1 MTRPTGTDPPFLGD
15 SVGTPSAGGAV
26 AGSRWFRSS
35 PAEAVEAFDVV
46 PGRGLSE
53 GEARRRGEAA
63 GPNRLIEA
71 ASRSRW
77 LLLADQFRSLLIAI
91 LLAAALLA
99 LAIGDRKDALVIAVV
114 VLVNA
119 GLGFTQEYR
128 ADRSLA
134 ALRRMLVAT
143 ARVRRDRLTVQIP
156 SDTVVPGDVALV
168 EAGDRIPADGRWL
181 VAHELHV
188 DESALT
194 GESTTVGKNTERL
207 AQETVALADQR
218 CMGFMNT
225 TVTQGRGELLITA
238 TGMDTAMGSIARMLR
253 ESDQPPTP
261 LQRQLDGLGRRLAA
275 VAGIAVTVVLIL
287 GLLRGEDL
295 TEEVLGAIALAVA
308 AIPEG
313 LPAVV
318 TVTLA
323 LGTAHLARAG
333 AIVKRL
339 SSVETLGSTTV
350 ICSDKTGTLTVNQM
364 TVTTLSIA
372 GRRFRVDG
380 EGYTP
385 VGAIVADPG
394 PGTAPDPGVLLRPLA
409 LCNDSRV
416 TSDGAPVGDPTEV
429 ALVVAA
435 IKAGIDVDP
444 ERQSSPR
451 VAEIPFDSA
460 RKFMATFHR
469 AATEVQVLV
478 KGAPDVLVERS
489 QRVLTGAGPLPL
501 DSAGRAELA
510 RENDA
515 LAAQGL
521 RVMAG
526 AIGTIAVDQ
535 FDPAADLLAH
545 IGALTF
551 LGLAGITD
559 PPRAEARQ
567 AIATCHQA
575 GIQVKMITGDHAR
588 TAGSIAEALGIPGA
602 VITGADLDR
611 MTPHEVA
618 QRMDSVGVFARV
630 APEHK
635 VLIVEALQER
645 GDVVAMT
652 GDGVNDAP
660 ALRRADIG
668 VAMGRAGTE
677 VAKEAAAMVLTDDNF
692 ATIVLAV
699 QRGRAIYDNIVKFV
713 RFQLS
718 TNLGAILTIVGASLL
733 GLPRPFT
740 PIQVLWVNLIMDGPP
755 GIALGIDPP
764 GPGTMDRAPRSR
776 REPVLT
782 LRRVVVLLG
791 YGAVMAA
798 GTLGV
803 LAGVDGQRAAT
814 AAFTTFVLFQ
824 AVNVFNV
831 RSEEHT
837 IFRRH
842 TLTNYRLWL
851 AIAAVVGMQVAAVQL
866 PLLQGIFDTTPLRL
880 QDWALVTATAAT
892 LVVADEARKVVLRRS
907 RPAHGSPAAPV
918 PAATP

>member
-1 MTRPTGTDPPFLGD
+1 VTASSTSFG
-15 SVGTPSAGGAV
+15 STPE
-26 AGSRWFRSS
+26 
-35 PAEAVEAFDVV
+35 EAAAALDVL
-46 PGRGLSE
+46 PGQGLSE
-53 GEARRRGEAA
+53 GEAGRRLEEA
-63 GPNRLIEA
+63 GPNRLVEA
-71 ASRSRW
+71 APRSRW

-91 LLAAALLA
+91 LLVAALLS
-99 LAIGDRKDALVIAVV
+99 LVIGDLKDAVVIAVV

-119 GLGFTQEYR
+119 GLGFSQEYR

-143 ARVRRDRLTVQIP
+143 ARVRRGGVTVEVL
-156 SDTVVPGDVALV
+156 SELVVPGDIALV

-181 VAHELHV
+181 VAHELQV

-194 GESTTVGKNTERL
+194 GESTTVGKDTERL
-207 AQETVALADQR
+207 SGQEVSLAEQR

-225 TVTQGRGELLITA
+225 TVTRGRGELLVTA
-238 TGMDTAMGSIARMLR
+238 TGMDTAMGSIARMLHAS
-253 ESDQPPTP
+253 EQPPTP
-261 LQRQLDGLGRRLAA
+261 LQIQLDGLGRRLAA
-275 VAGIAVTVVLIL
+275 VAGAAVTAVLIL

-295 TEEVLGAIALAVA
+295 KQEVLGAIALAVA

-364 TVTTLSIA
+364 TVTALRVA
-372 GRRFRVDG
+372 GHRFRVEG

-385 VGAIVADPG
+385 TGAIVAEPDPG
-394 PGTAPDPGVLLRPLA
+394 PGPDLGSRPASEVSPDPAVLLRPMA

-416 TSDGAPVGDPTEV
+416 TADGAPVGDPTEV

-435 IKAGIDVDP
+435 VKAGIDVDA
-444 ERQSSPR
+444 ERQARPR
-451 VAEIPFDSA
+451 LAEIGFDSA
-460 RKFMATFHR
+460 RKFMATFHQDGD
-469 AATEVQVLV
+469 QVRVFV
-478 KGAPDVLVERS
+478 KGAPDVLLARS
-489 QRVLTGAGPLPL
+489 RRLATATGCEDL
-501 DSAGRAELA
+501 DDAGRAVLA
-510 RENDA
+510 GDNEA
-515 LAAQGL
+515 LAGQGL

-526 AIGTIAVDQ
+526 ATTTIPVAR
-535 FDPAADLLAH
+535 FDPGADLLAH
-545 IGALTF
+545 LDGLTF

-559 PPRAEARQ
+559 PPRPEARE
-567 AIATCHQA
+567 AIATCHHA

-588 TAGSIAEALGIPGA
+588 TAGSVAAALAIPGE
-602 VITGADLDR
+602 VVTGAELDR
-611 MTPHEVA
+611 MTRHELA
-618 QRMDSVGVFARV
+618 RRMDSVGVFARV

-635 VLIVEALQER
+635 LLIVEALQER
-645 GDVVAMT
+645 SDVVAMT

-668 VAMGRAGTE
+668 VAMGVTGTE
-677 VAKEAAAMVLTDDNF
+677 VSKEAAAMVLTDDNF
-692 ATIVLAV
+692 ATIVQAV
-699 QRGRAIYDNIVKFV
+699 QRGRAVYDNIVKFV

-740 PIQVLWVNLIMDGPP
+740 PIQILWVNLIMDGPP
-755 GIALGIDPP
+755 GIALGVDPP
-764 GPGTMDRAPRSR
+764 GPGAMDRAPRSR

-782 LRRVVVLLG
+782 WRRVAVLLG
-791 YGAVMAA
+791 YGLVMAA

-803 LAGVDGQRAAT
+803 LAGIDADRAAT
-814 AAFTTFVLFQ
+814 AAFTTFVFFQ
-824 AVNVFNV
+824 VFNVFNV
-831 RSEEHT
+831 RSEQHT
-837 IFRRH
+837 AFRRH
-842 TLTNYRLWL
+842 SLTNPRLWL
-851 AIAAVVGMQVAAVQL
+851 AVAAVVGLQVAAVQL
-866 PLLQGIFDTTPLRL
+866 PLLQSVFDTTPLRL

-892 LVVADEARKVVLRRS
+892 LVVADEARKAVVRRAIRRRDPS
-907 RPAHGSPAAPV
+907 VPAPV
-918 PAATP
+918 S